1 MTGESVWFIDD
12 APRTRRLL
20 DDFLIMYAYD
30 GRGFENAEDAL
41 AALGSGEP
49 APKAILCDLVLP
61 GMNGDKFYEA
71 AAEHLNGCAKYMITG
86 HENILKTLVLPMD
99 ITIMIKP
106 MDIFELRKSL
116 AYKVRNS
123 Q

>member
-49 APKAILCDLVLP
+49 APKAILQRWRHALRSGPVNRQYVHEMLLP
-61 GMNGDKFYEA
+61 RE
-71 AAEHLNGCAKYMITG
+71 
-86 HENILKTLVLPMD
+86 
-99 ITIMIKP
+99 
-106 MDIFELRKSL
+106 
-116 AYKVRNS
+116 
-123 Q
+123 

>member
-12 APRTRRLL
+12 DVRTRRLL
-20 DDFLIMYAYD
+20 TDFLEMYAYD
-30 GRGFENAEDAL
+30 GREFGNAENAL

-71 AAEHLNGCAKYMITG
+71 AARHINGSAKYMITG
-86 HENILKTLVLPMD
+86 YGDLLKTLVLPMD
-99 ITIMIKP
+99 ITVMIKP
-106 MDIFELRKSL
+106 MDIFELRRSL

-123 Q
+123 P